1 MEKNMSAWKDI
12 GTLLLEYGLITD
24 NDLKEGIRHQ
34 EKTGLRLGEA
44 LAKLGKVTMEDI
56 DYVLS
61 KQLDIPF
68 VIVDD
73 INVNPDLLSKFD
85 KIFLLQNKVLP
96 LHESDDQISI
106 ALEDP
111 FNRSAID
118 TVSDIARKKV
128 NVSTGNG
135 EKIEDLLRVSFEKV
149 GIPELV
155 TSIEEIIGKIRDT
168 SFYRIDIFLDENE
181 CTINVFG
188 GGIIKELMKVKG
200 TFSKDDVFKSFD
212 SLDISILYDLAFSES
227 STFLAIYPLTNRM
240 ALTGYPVIVGCYGLY
255 LPESISFTD
264 ANVYRM
270 SHLLHSDN
278 PPRGY
283 PFLATKTDMPDYD
296 MIINTVDSM
305 PQDSAECYVNVYIP
319 DVCTA
324 CNGQG
329 CSSCR
334 DLGYEFNKMEGIYS
348 ANDIRKRMKEK

>member
-1 MEKNMSAWKDI
+1 MSAWKDI

-255 LPESISFTD
+255 LPES
-264 ANVYRM
+264 N
-270 SHLLHSDN
+270 N

-348 ANDIRKRMKEK
+348 VNDIRKRMKEK